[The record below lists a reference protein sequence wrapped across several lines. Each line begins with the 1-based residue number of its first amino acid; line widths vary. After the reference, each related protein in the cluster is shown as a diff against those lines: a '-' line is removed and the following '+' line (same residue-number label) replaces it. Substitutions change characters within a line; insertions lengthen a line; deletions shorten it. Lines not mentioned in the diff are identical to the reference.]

1 MKNEKIKIVSTILPD
16 GRMVE
21 TILDPITG
29 QTNLAVWENGKIKIV
44 NKLKDPNGILLSPI
58 SASNTLLKSKL
69 ISFPSEP
76 VKYESIDILLFE
88 IQNFIHRYVD
98 LSEEFEKIASY
109 YVLLSWVYDRFTEI
123 PYLRKIGDFGSGKT
137 RFLKILGAICY
148 KGVFASGGTSTAA
161 LFHIID
167 KFQGTLIIDEA
178 DFIFSD
184 EKSAVAKIMNNGNA
198 SGFPILRVSQKNNG
212 QFTPISYTVFCP
224 KIIASRK
231 NYTDQALESRF
242 ITETFR
248 PAIIRKD
255 IPITLPDAFEEEALL
270 LRNNLLTYR
279 FKMFNKIKKYI
290 IPKDIPLEGR
300 ISQIFSPLLSVVFK
314 REDQKQILAIA
325 SQYSD
330 ELKNDRSQNIDAQV
344 LSIIKQLQSEQQILS
359 IKNITNEFFFQ
370 FSDYYNKKISGKW
383 IGFIIRKKLNL
394 RTVRR
399 QNGYIIEPG
408 QFKKIKEYFQRYG
421 L

>member
-1 MKNEKIKIVSTILPD
+1 MKNIKKIVSIILPD
-16 GRMVE
+16 GRMIE
-21 TILDPITG
+21 TVLDPVTG
-29 QTNLAVWENGKIKIV
+29 QTNFAVWENGKIKII
-44 NKLKDPNGILLSPI
+44 NKLKDQNGQLLYPI

-69 ISFPSEP
+69 ISFSSEP
-76 VKYESIDILLFE
+76 VRYENIDILLFE

-109 YVLLSWVYDRFTEI
+109 YILLSWVYDRFTEI

-137 RFLKILGAICY
+137 RFLKVLGAICY

-161 LFHIID
+161 IFHIID

-184 EKSAVAKIMNNGNA
+184 EKSAVAKILNNGNA

-248 PAIIRKD
+248 PTKIRNN
-255 IPITLPDAFEEEALL
+255 IPITLPDAFEEESLR

-290 IPKDIPLEGR
+290 IPDNIPLEGR

-314 REDQKQILAIA
+314 QEDREHILEIA
-325 SQYSD
+325 SQYSN
-330 ELKNDRSQNIDAQV
+330 ELKNDRSQNIEAQV
-344 LSIIKQLQSEQQILS
+344 LSIIKQLQNEKQILS
-359 IKNITNEFFFQ
+359 IKNITNEF
-370 FSDYYNKKISGKW
+370 
-383 IGFIIRKKLNL
+383 
-394 RTVRR
+394 
-399 QNGYIIEPG
+399 
-408 QFKKIKEYFQRYG
+408 
-421 L
+421 

>member
-1 MKNEKIKIVSTILPD
+1 MKNIKKIVSIILPD
-16 GRMVE
+16 GRMIE
-21 TILDPITG
+21 TLLDPVTG
-29 QTNLAVWENGKIKIV
+29 QTNFAVWENGKIKII
-44 NKLKDPNGILLSPI
+44 NKLKDQNGRLLYPI
-58 SASNTLLKSKL
+58 SASNPLLKNKL
-69 ISFPSEP
+69 ISFPSGP
-76 VKYESIDILLFE
+76 VEYENIDILFFE

-137 RFLKILGAICY
+137 RFLKVLGAICY

-161 LFHIID
+161 IFHIID

-184 EKSAVAKIMNNGNA
+184 EKSAVAKILNNGNA

-248 PAIIRKD
+248 PTKIRNN
-255 IPITLPDAFEEEALL
+255 IPITLPDTFEEEALR

-290 IPKDIPLEGR
+290 IPENIPLEGR

-314 REDQKQILAIA
+314 QADQKHILTIA
-325 SQYSD
+325 LQYSN
-330 ELKNDRSQNIDAQV
+330 ELKNDRSQNIEAQV
-344 LSIIKQLQSEQQILS
+344 LSIIKQLQDEKQILS
-359 IKNITNEFFFQ
+359 IKNITNEFFVQ
-370 FSDYYNKKISGKW
+370 FADYYRKKLSGKW

-394 RTVRR
+394 RTIRR

-408 QFKKIKEYFQRYG
+408 QFKKIQEYFQRYE

>member
-1 MKNEKIKIVSTILPD
+1 MKNIKKEIVSTILSD

-21 TILDPITG
+21 TVLDPTTG
-29 QTNLAVWENGKIKIV
+29 QTNLAVWKNSKIKIV
-44 NKLKDPNGILLSPI
+44 NKLKDPNGHFLYPI
-58 SASNTLLKSKL
+58 SADNTLLKNKL
-69 ISFPSEP
+69 ISFPSES
-76 VKYESIDILLFE
+76 VKYDSLEILLFE
-88 IQNFIHRYVD
+88 IQNFIHRYID

-109 YVLLSWVYDRFTEI
+109 YILLSWVYDRFTEI

-137 RFLKILGAICY
+137 RFLKVLGAICY

-167 KFQGTLIIDEA
+167 RFQGTLIIDEA
-178 DFIFSD
+178 DFVFSD
-184 EKSAVAKIMNNGNA
+184 EKSAVAKILNNGNA

-212 QFTPISYTVFCP
+212 QFTPISYTVYCP

-248 PAIIRKD
+248 PTKFRND
-255 IPITLPDAFEEEALL
+255 IPITLPDTFDAEALL
-270 LRNNLLTYR
+270 LRNKLLTYR
-279 FKMFNKIKKYI
+279 FKMFNKIEKYI
-290 IPKDIPLEGR
+290 IPADIQLEGR

-314 REDQKQILAIA
+314 QEDRKDILTIA
-325 SQYSD
+325 SHYSN
-330 ELKNDRSQNIDAQV
+330 ELKNDRSQNIEAQV
-344 LSIIKQLQSEQQILS
+344 LCIIKQLQREDRTLS
-359 IKNITNEFFFQ
+359 VTNITNEFFFK
-370 FSDYYNKKISGKW
+370 FSDYYQKKISGKW

-394 RTVRR
+394 RTIRR
-399 QNGYIIEPG
+399 QDGYIIEPG
-408 QFKKIKEYFQRYG
+408 QFKKVKEYFERYG